1 MSKEASETIKVLL
14 GGIVIGTAIG
24 VLFAPGKGSKT
35 RKKLRKKFDQGKTIL
50 TEETE
55 KITETLKTSAEE
67 VKEKFEKTVIDLMD
81 KGKDK
86 TEELIHILEEK
97 LNILK
102 ENMEKKP

>member
-1 MSKEASETIKVLL
+1 MSKETSETIKVLL
-14 GGIVIGTAIG
+14 GGVVIGAAIG

-35 RKKLRKKFDQGKTIL
+35 RKKLKKKFKQGKTIL
-50 TEETE
+50 SEETE
-55 KITETLKTSAEE
+55 KITETLKTSGEE
-67 VKEKFEKTVIDLMD
+67 VKKKFEKTVVDLMD